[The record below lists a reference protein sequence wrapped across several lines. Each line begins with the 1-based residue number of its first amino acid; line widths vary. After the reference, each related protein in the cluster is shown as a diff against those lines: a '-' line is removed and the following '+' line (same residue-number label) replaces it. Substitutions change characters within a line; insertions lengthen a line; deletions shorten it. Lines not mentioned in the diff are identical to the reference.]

1 MANNLRNKYPWGK
14 MIHQTYDKNEAEAA
28 ERAALAQAPDLEDF
42 GVGFMHDFMDEE
54 FSIPEMYAL
63 NTLAVGE
70 TYTIGVH
77 AGYAYITRLT

>member
-14 MIHQTYDKNEAEAA
+14 MIHQTYDKNEAEVA
-28 ERAALAQAPDLEDF
+28 ERAALAQAPDLERF
-42 GVGFMHDFMDEE
+42 AVGFMHDFMDEE

-70 TYTIGVH
+70 TYAIGVH